1 MVVAGVDPVSRRSLW
16 DILEKQRS
24 GRALLLTTHFMDE
37 ADLLADRIAIMA
49 DGRLVALGTPL
60 ALKQKYSQGYSLVL
74 TLDLE
79 RDRDLN
85 AIAACI
91 AKRVTGAHVL
101 RATGAELVRLC
112 PASSPPGDAYEECEQ
127 LGSPGCCNGVEQ
139 C

>member
-49 DGRLVALGTPL
+49 DGRLVALGSPL
-60 ALKQKYSQGYSLVL
+60 ALKQKHSHGYSLVL

-79 RDRDLN
+79 RERDLT

-91 AKRVTGAHVL
+91 FSHVAGAHVL
-101 RATGAELVRLC
+101 RASGAELVRPCTC
-112 PASSPPGDAYEECEQ
+112 PFFTRTRA
-127 LGSPGCCNGVEQ
+127 
-139 C
+139 